1 MNCPP
6 PSRHYRVIYADPPW
20 TFATYSD
27 KGKGRSAEAHY
38 DCMSI
43 KEIAALPVSTWAADD
58 AVLLLW
64 VTDPLLD
71 RALEI
76 IRAWGFA
83 YKTVG
88 FYWAKLNRSSGY
100 RYDPRR
106 GLRPEDRSPGYP
118 RQPSLSLEP
127 EDRSQGELLFDDN
140 SFFTGLG
147 FWTRANPEM
156 CLLATRGKP
165 KRKSAGVKKLVIAPR
180 REHSRKPD
188 EVYDRIEA
196 LCDGPYLEMFARH
209 SRPGWDS
216 WGMQHGLFDQGPV
229 PTRRRPST
237 NGEPLRRGVQ
247 PGVE

>member
-1 MNCPP
+1 MSSSPR
-6 PSRHYRVIYADPPW
+6 SEHYRVIYADPPW

-43 KEIAALPVSTWAADD
+43 KEIAALPVSTWAAED

-64 VTDPLLD
+64 TTDPLLEK
-71 RALEI
+71 ALEI

-88 FYWAKLNRSSGY
+88 FYWAKLNKSSGY
-100 RYDPRR
+100 PCHQSR
-106 GLRPEDRSPGYP
+106 GP
-118 RQPSLSLEP
+118 EP
-127 EDRSQGELLFDDN
+127 EDKSQGRLVFDEN

-147 FWTRANPEM
+147 FWTRANPET

-165 KRKSAGVKKLVIAPR
+165 KRMSSAVKKLVIAPR

-188 EVYDRIEA
+188 EVYDRIES

-209 SRPGWDS
+209 SRPGWDN
-216 WGMQHGLFDQGPV
+216 WGLQSGLFDEGSV

-237 NGEPLRRGVQ
+237 NGDAPRRGLQ
-247 PGVE
+247 DAAE

>member
-1 MNCPP
+1 MSSSPA
-6 PSRHYRVIYADPPW
+6 SKHYRVIYADPPW

-43 KEIAALPVSTWAADD
+43 KEIGALPVSTWAADD

-64 VTDPLLD
+64 ATDPLLEK
-71 RALEI
+71 ALEI
-76 IRAWGFA
+76 VRAWGFV

-88 FYWAKLNRSSGY
+88 FYWAKLNKSSGYPCQPSLRLEPEDRSSGY
-100 RYDPRR
+100 ASA
-106 GLRPEDRSPGYP
+106 G
-118 RQPSLSLEP
+118 SLGLEP
-127 EDRSQGELLFDDN
+127 EDRSQRRLVFDDN

-165 KRKSAGVKKLVIAPR
+165 KRKSSAVKKLVIAPR

-188 EVYDRIEA
+188 EVYERIEA

-209 SRPGWDS
+209 SRPGWDN
-216 WGMQHGLFDQGPV
+216 WGMQGGLFDQGSV
-229 PTRRRPST
+229 PTRRRPSA
-237 NGEPLRRGVQ
+237 NGEAPRRGLQ
-247 PGVE
+247 PTTE

>member
-1 MNCPP
+1 MNYSPR
-6 PSRHYRVIYADPPW
+6 SRHYKVIYADPPW

-27 KGKGRSAEAHY
+27 RGKGRSAEAHY
-38 DCMSI
+38 DCMSV
-43 KEIAALPVSTWAADD
+43 KEIAALPVSGWVAED

-64 VTDPLLD
+64 TTDPLLEK
-71 RALEI
+71 ALQI
-76 IRAWGFA
+76 VRAWGFV

-88 FYWAKLNRSSGY
+88 FYWAKLNKSSGY
-100 RYDPRR
+100 SCHRSR
-106 GLRPEDRSPGYP
+106 RPEPEDKSPGYHCHKS
-118 RQPSLSLEP
+118 PSREP
-127 EDRSQGELLFDDN
+127 EDKVQDKPLFDDN

-165 KRKSAGVKKLVIAPR
+165 KRKSAGVKKLVIASR

-209 SRPGWDS
+209 SRPGWDN
-216 WGMQHGLFDQGPV
+216 WGTQCELFDQGSV

-237 NGEPLRRGVQ
+237 NGEVPRHGLQGAAK
-247 PGVE
+247 